1 MLFRSCLDGKR
12 LSCSSVA
19 VPTTIFQ
26 EDAVEP
32 KTGIKFPAFLE
43 DDSSPATT
51 VYPSC
56 FLGAFYVIL
65 QASFFN
71 NAELRVDKSIE

>member
-1 MLFRSCLDGKR
+1 MLAELMACGNVDGYINMPADQSCLDGKR

-43 DDSSPATT
+43 DASCPATT
-51 VYPSC
+51 VYTPY
-56 FLGAFYVIL
+56 F
-65 QASFFN
+65 
-71 NAELRVDKSIE
+71 